1 MTRGKKAA
9 SILLCSAMVFSS
21 FATSFAASYT
31 DMSKHWAESYVQNIK
46 EKQII
51 SGYEDGSF
59 KPDKSV
65 SRLEAIIMISK
76 MFSTDQI
83 NQVYASKKD
92 AWEGKLVSY
101 KIPDWSW
108 PYVVFAVENNIIPGT
123 DDFLSKIMNQ
133 SQKNVQNAALR
144 YEVMVYMVRALNWES
159 ELGKTAVLKY
169 KDIQTIPAQA
179 IPYIDIMIKK
189 GIIGESGDQNGNFG
203 AQRPVTRAEM
213 AVMLANA
220 YKYASQLSPSINTD
234 TAQAGS
240 NNVTNVQTPSTIPST
255 GTQAVVN
262 NSLSVMDGTVELVT
276 SVGDYTSFTISSA
289 SGVFHSFGNNNS
301 MIQIKIGNS
310 PASLS
315 DLKIKDKVKVLYEE
329 GNKARNIIIADKEQ
343 KVTGV
348 FSGTGMGTTIQLL
361 SDGQVQSYVY
371 DATTKITLDGIN
383 VDLSQ
388 IRANDQIEIFV
399 LSGKATEVKAYSS
412 NKTIYGTVADIR
424 SSSIVIEENSRENKY
439 EVADD
444 VRITRN
450 GSRVYNLNEL
460 GINDQITAVMQNGKI
475 TSIESVSV
483 KSRIRK
489 GVIKQILISSTKT
502 QIIVADS
509 DNKDYTLDVN
519 INTQVRIDGR
529 RSSVND
535 LKLGY
540 EVDVYLDGNIIE
552 EISADG
558 SYKQS
563 MYVGKVVYH
572 DDRDRIIEMK
582 DSDGNTIKVYYDSST
597 MIEDIKTGNTLRARQ
612 IYKGDDVT
620 IVGIE
625 RLGGLDATRIMVSMQ
640 YY

>member
-1 MTRGKKAA
+1 
-9 SILLCSAMVFSS
+9 V
-21 FATSFAASYT
+21 
-31 DMSKHWAESYVQNIK
+31 
-46 EKQII
+46 
-51 SGYEDGSF
+51 
-59 KPDKSV
+59 
-65 SRLEAIIMISK
+65 
-76 MFSTDQI
+76 
-83 NQVYASKKD
+83 
-92 AWEGKLVSY
+92 
-101 KIPDWSW
+101 
-108 PYVVFAVENNIIPGT
+108 
-123 DDFLSKIMNQ
+123 
-133 SQKNVQNAALR
+133 
-144 YEVMVYMVRALNWES
+144 
-159 ELGKTAVLKY
+159 
-169 KDIQTIPAQA
+169 
-179 IPYIDIMIKK
+179 
-189 GIIGESGDQNGNFG
+189 
-203 AQRPVTRAEM
+203 
-213 AVMLANA
+213 
-220 YKYASQLSPSINTD
+220 
-234 TAQAGS
+234 
-240 NNVTNVQTPSTIPST
+240 
-255 GTQAVVN
+255 
-262 NSLSVMDGTVELVT
+262 
-276 SVGDYTSFTISSA
+276 
-289 SGVFHSFGNNNS
+289 
-301 MIQIKIGNS
+301 
-310 PASLS
+310 
-315 DLKIKDKVKVLYEE
+315 
-329 GNKARNIIIADKEQ
+329 
-343 KVTGV
+343 
-348 FSGTGMGTTIQLL
+348 
-361 SDGQVQSYVY
+361 
-371 DATTKITLDGIN
+371 
-383 VDLSQ
+383 
-388 IRANDQIEIFV
+388 
-399 LSGKATEVKAYSS
+399 TEVKAYSS

-460 GINDQITAVMQNGKI
+460 GINDQITAV
-475 TSIESVSV
+475 
-483 KSRIRK
+483 
-489 GVIKQILISSTKT
+489 T